1 MKAPFLLGRLIFGGF
16 FIYSGIHHFTN
27 RKQMSQYVAAKKVP
41 LPDVA
46 VTSSGGVLILG
57 GASILLGVKPKYGAA
72 ALAGFLLGI
81 SPVMHDFWTVA
92 DPNQRMNE
100 MVNFTKNLALA
111 GGALALMG
119 LEEPWS
125 DQRPCR
131 TAQSKLS
138 VKAFCPRLSGSI
150 ETL

>member
-119 LEEPWS
+119 LEEPWPS
-125 DQRPCR
+125 SVPV
-131 TAQSKLS
+131 AQPKASYRSKLF
-138 VKAFCPRLSGSI
+138 ARACRAA
-150 ETL
+150 